1 MWGLQAPRALG
12 QREGPSLPRPVL
24 SPAPSRPWCS
34 SVLART
40 QHALLV
46 KAQVPG
52 LPQPTWGG
60 VGEFPRDHH
69 HALRLKVLPVLTR
82 CWRRSGEWQREGE
95 DTVSRDPQTSDP
107 TGLVSFLSLTR
118 RVPHRHPRV
127 PAMPRANP

>member
-1 MWGLQAPRALG
+1 MGMEARERGPQAPRALG
-12 QREGPSLPRPVL
+12 QTEGPSLPRRVL
-24 SPAPSRPWCS
+24 SPAPRRPWCS

-52 LPQPTWGG
+52 LPRPTWG

-69 HALRLKVLPVLTR
+69 HTLRLKVLLVLTR
-82 CWRRSGEWQREGE
+82 CWSPSGKWQREGE

-107 TGLVSFLSLTR
+107 TGLVSFLSLT
-118 RVPHRHPRV
+118 
-127 PAMPRANP
+127 